1 MADDEV
7 PLPPAPERPPFERG
21 APVVLRS
28 VRDMG
33 RPHGV
38 AVGYAVAG
46 TVVLD
51 DGDITV
57 VSTRP
62 GSGVR
67 MRAGTGAG
75 PNGRIVLPATWDG
88 TYDERVWQ
96 GHTVVRVHRRGDRW
110 SVWRW
115 HDGERWTPRWYGN
128 LESPWRRSTL
138 GFDTQDWALD
148 VVAAG
153 SPLDGPWT
161 VGLKDEDELAWMV
174 DRGYITDLHAHHV
187 RAVGAR
193 LLQHARDAGW
203 PFDAD
208 WDAWL
213 PDARWPTVPVPD
225 GWERLPRRDQATES
239 SCCRPPPAQQLRPER
254 WDAPPRA

>member
-1 MADDEV
+1 VVDDEA
-7 PLPPAPERPPFERG
+7 PLPPAPEPPPFERG

-51 DGDITV
+51 DDDVVV

-115 HDGERWTPRWYGN
+115 HDGERWTDHWYGN
-128 LESPWRRSTL
+128 LESPWRRSPI

-153 SPLDGPWT
+153 SPLGGPWT

-174 DRGYITDLHAHHV
+174 EQGYVTDR
-187 RAVGAR
+187 RARRAREVGAR
-193 LLQHARDAGW
+193 LMRHARDVGW

-213 PDARWPTVPVPD
+213 PDPRWGAVPVPE
-225 GWERLPRRDQATES
+225 GWERPVRDT
-239 SCCRPPPAQQLRPER
+239 
-254 WDAPPRA
+254 